1 MSAAF
6 IFFKDKLTV
15 YLDGEIDHHS
25 VKSVRSRI
33 DGEIAARK
41 PSVLALDFG
50 KVTFMDSSGIG
61 LVMGRFKIMSESGG
75 VVLIQ
80 NPPAPIR
87 KVMHIAGIS
96 RLAKIVYCES
106 VSAKDLQNDSSGA
119 AKDAGSDTT
128 SEKEVD
134 SDEASKEPDEKPHDT
149 EVSQLISE

>member
-106 VSAKDLQNDSSGA
+106 VSAKDLQNDSYGA
-119 AKDAGSDTT
+119 AKDTT